1 MIKGLT
7 ENFQDDERYEYI
19 KSKTVLDDG
28 WQTDYTMYYDWEDDK
43 YIFIFGDNDLYDP
56 TNEPSDHEC
65 DTEEEAN
72 EWFDNY
78 TGFDDEEDFD
88 ECYLSETNNNTEEQ
102 ELAEFLDWLK
112 QEKIPVTDVNK
123 KFKMIHIQNP
133 DDLDMA
139 SWYLHDRDY
148 FKKLADFGWMV
159 SAPSLASKKVAKA
172 LKMESKKLKEGL
184 RYYVTDDDY
193 IPLHEQPNEGYTE
206 LQAIERAQREAE
218 RSAKLFNL
226 KVSETAKWYHIMD
239 SNNKIR
245 HDLDTAI

>member
-1 MIKGLT
+1 MIKRLT
-7 ENFQDDERYEYI
+7 ESFNDDERYEYI

-56 TNEPSDHEC
+56 TNESPDWEC
-65 DTEEEAN
+65 DTEAEAN

-88 ECYLSETNNNTEEQ
+88 ECVYTESVK
-102 ELAEFLDWLK
+102 D
-112 QEKIPVTDVNK
+112 DVSN
-123 KFKMIHIQNP
+123 
-133 DDLDMA
+133 
-139 SWYLHDRDY
+139 
-148 FKKLADFGWMV
+148 
-159 SAPSLASKKVAKA
+159 KVAKA
-172 LKMESKKLKEGL
+172 LKMESNKLKEGL
-184 RYYVTDDDY
+184 RYFVTDDDY
-193 IPLHEQPNEGYTE
+193 IPLREQPNEGYTE
-206 LQAIERAQREAE
+206 LQAVERAQREAE

-239 SNNKIR
+239 SNHKIR